1 MCTTCCGRGSRD
13 DAPDTARDDAPD
25 TVRDDA
31 RDTPRDDARD
41 NARGRAVSTREDP
54 RAPPPLPLRAAGPIA
69 PRRMLSPSR
78 GRWAPS
84 AGQIARRRLAVRLA
98 KWLFP
103 MLGVGLLLGIAI
115 WPELDRLE
123 DRARVSFRR
132 VIQAQPDAVRLVEPR
147 YQGLD
152 EQNRPFTVT
161 ADVAAQTESADI
173 VDLTLPRADI
183 LLTDGS
189 WVLLESR
196 EGRFDKARNR
206 LDLSGDVTLWQDGG
220 NLLVTAAAEVLL
232 HEGAASGD
240 QPVAAQGPFGTL
252 VSEGFR
258 LTERGQVV
266 VFTGRARA
274 VLEGGQ

>member
-1 MCTTCCGRGSRD
+1 VSGRD
-13 DAPDTARDDAPD
+13 EPTPLPAP
-25 TVRDDA
+25 TV
-31 RDTPRDDARD
+31 
-41 NARGRAVSTREDP
+41 
-54 RAPPPLPLRAAGPIA
+54 PLRAVVPERGPSA
-69 PRRMLSPSR
+69 ASRHMLSPSR
-78 GRWAPS
+78 RRWTPS
-84 AGQIARRRLAVRLA
+84 AGQIARRRFAVRVA
-98 KWLFP
+98 KWFLP
-103 MLGVGLLLGIAI
+103 LAGVGLLVAIAV
-115 WPELDRLE
+115 WPELDRME

-161 ADVAAQTESADI
+161 ATVATQTEDPDI
-173 VDLTLPRADI
+173 VDLDRPRADV

-189 WVLLESR
+189 WVLLESK
-196 EGRFDKARNR
+196 EGRFDKGRHL

-220 NLLVTAAAEVLL
+220 NLLVTAAAEVQLQ
-232 HEGAASGD
+232 EGSASGD
-240 QPVAAQGPFGTL
+240 SPVAAQGPFGTL

>member
-1 MCTTCCGRGSRD
+1 VSGRD
-13 DAPDTARDDAPD
+13 DPAAAPAP
-25 TVRDDA
+25 
-31 RDTPRDDARD
+31 
-41 NARGRAVSTREDP
+41 AV
-54 RAPPPLPLRAAGPIA
+54 PLRAVAAERPGA
-69 PRRMLSPSR
+69 AASRHMLPPSR
-78 GRWAPS
+78 RRWVPS
-84 AGQIARRRLAVRLA
+84 AGQIARRRFAVRVA
-98 KWLFP
+98 KWFMPLA
-103 MLGVGLLLGIAI
+103 GVGLLLAIAV
-115 WPELDRLE
+115 WPELDRME

-152 EQNRPFTVT
+152 EENRPFTVT
-161 ADVAAQTESADI
+161 ATVATQTENPDI
-173 VDLTLPRADI
+173 VDLDRPRADV

-189 WVLLESR
+189 WVLLESDQ
-196 EGRFDKARNR
+196 GRFDKARHR

-220 NLLVTAAAEVLL
+220 NLLVTAAAEVQLQ
-232 HEGAASGD
+232 EGAASGD
-240 QPVAAQGPFGTL
+240 APVAAQGPFGTL

>member
-1 MCTTCCGRGSRD
+1 M
-13 DAPDTARDDAPD
+13 
-25 TVRDDA
+25 
-31 RDTPRDDARD
+31 
-41 NARGRAVSTREDP
+41 STREDP
-54 RAPPPLPLRAAGPIA
+54 RVPPPVPLRATGPMA
-69 PRRMLSPSR
+69 PRRMLAPSR
-78 GRWAPS
+78 GRWTPS
-84 AGQIARRRLAVRLA
+84 AAQIARRRLAVRLA

-103 MLGVGLLLGIAI
+103 ILGVGLLVGIAV
-115 WPELDRLE
+115 WPELDRME

-173 VDLTLPRADI
+173 VDLTQPRADI
-183 LLTDGS
+183 LLTDGT

-206 LDLSGDVTLWQDGG
+206 LDLNGDVTLWQDGG
-220 NLLVTAAAEVLL
+220 NLLVTATAEVLL
-232 HEGAASGD
+232 QEGSASGD
-240 QPVAAQGPFGTL
+240 SPVAAQGPFGTL

-266 VFTGRARA
+266 VFTGRAHA
-274 VLEGGQ
+274 ILEGGQ

>member
-1 MCTTCCGRGSRD
+1 M
-13 DAPDTARDDAPD
+13 
-25 TVRDDA
+25 
-31 RDTPRDDARD
+31 
-41 NARGRAVSTREDP
+41 STREGP
-54 RAPPPLPLRAAGPIA
+54 RAAPPVPLRTAGPVA
-69 PRRMLSPSR
+69 PRRMLAPSR
-78 GRWAPS
+78 ERWAPS

-103 MLGVGLLLGIAI
+103 ILGVGLLVGIAV
-115 WPELDRLE
+115 WPELDRME

-161 ADVAAQTESADI
+161 ADVAAQTDSADI
-173 VDLTLPRADI
+173 VDLTQPRADI

-196 EGRFDKARNR
+196 EGRFDKGTNR

-220 NLLVTAAAEVLL
+220 NLLVTATAEVLL
-232 HEGAASGD
+232 QDGAASGD
-240 QPVAAQGPFGTL
+240 SPVAAQGPFGTL

>member
-1 MCTTCCGRGSRD
+1 M
-13 DAPDTARDDAPD
+13 
-25 TVRDDA
+25 
-31 RDTPRDDARD
+31 
-41 NARGRAVSTREDP
+41 STREDP
-54 RAPPPLPLRAAGPIA
+54 RAAPPVPLRTAGPAA
-69 PRRMLSPSR
+69 PRRMLPPSR
-78 GRWAPS
+78 RRWAPS

-103 MLGVGLLLGIAI
+103 ILGVGLLVGIAV
-115 WPELDRLE
+115 WPELDRME

-161 ADVAAQTESADI
+161 ADVAAQTDSADI
-173 VDLTLPRADI
+173 VDLTQPRADI

-196 EGRFDKARNR
+196 EGRFDKASNR

-220 NLLVTAAAEVLL
+220 NLLVTEAAEVLL

-240 QPVAAQGPFGTL
+240 RPVAAQGPFGTL

>member
-1 MCTTCCGRGSRD
+1 M
-13 DAPDTARDDAPD
+13 
-25 TVRDDA
+25 
-31 RDTPRDDARD
+31 
-41 NARGRAVSTREDP
+41 STREDP
-54 RAPPPLPLRAAGPIA
+54 RPPPPLPLRVAGPVV
-69 PRRMLSPSR
+69 PRRMLAPSR
-78 GRWAPS
+78 GRWTPS
-84 AGQIARRRLAVRLA
+84 AAQIARRRLAVRLA

-103 MLGVGLLLGIAI
+103 ILGVGLLVGIAV
-115 WPELDRLE
+115 WPELDRME

-161 ADVAAQTESADI
+161 ADIAAQTEAADI
-173 VDLTLPRADI
+173 VDLTQPRADI

-196 EGRFDKARNR
+196 EGRFDKARSR
-206 LDLSGDVTLWQDGG
+206 LGLQGDVTLWQDGG
-220 NLLVTAAAEVLL
+220 NLLVTEAAEVLL
-232 HEGAASGD
+232 NEGAASGD
-240 QPVAAQGPFGTL
+240 RPVAAQGPFGTL

-274 VLEGGQ
+274 VLEGGP